1 MEFIGSPIDID
12 METMK
17 GNNFTRRRS
26 QKECKTPKMIS

>member
-1 MEFIGSPIDID
+1 MEFIGSPID